1 MEAEVGVLMSVSK
14 ERRLYDEIRELRAI
28 LEHIEALLEE
38 RLLGIDE
45 PLPDEVEA
53 IKEYEAD
60 KKKGKIELVNLDDIL
75 GNRLPAQSKRN
86 RRTV

>member
-14 ERRLYDEIRELRAI
+14 ERQLYDEIRELRAI

-45 PLPDEVEA
+45 PLPDEVNA
-53 IKEYEAD
+53 IKEYEDD
-60 KKKGKIELVNLDDIL
+60 KKKGKVELINLDDIL
-75 GNRLPAQSKRN
+75 ERKDD
-86 RRTV
+86 

>member
-1 MEAEVGVLMSVSK
+1 MTVSK
-14 ERRLYDEIRELRAI
+14 EKLLYDEIRELRAI

-53 IKEYEAD
+53 IKEYESN
-60 KKKGKIELVNLDDIL
+60 KEKGKVELISLDDIL
-75 GNRLPAQSKRN
+75 EKKDD
-86 RRTV
+86 

>member
-1 MEAEVGVLMSVSK
+1 MTVSR
-14 ERRLYDEIRELRAI
+14 ERLLYDEIRELKAI

-60 KKKGKIELVNLDDIL
+60 KKKNKVELISLDNIL
-75 GNRLPAQSKRN
+75 GKQND
-86 RRTV
+86 

>member
-1 MEAEVGVLMSVSK
+1 MTASK
-14 ERRLYDEIRELRAI
+14 EKLLYDEIRELRAI

-60 KKKGKIELVNLDDIL
+60 KKKGKVELVNLDDIL
-75 GNRLPAQSKRN
+75 GKRDD
-86 RRTV
+86 

>member
-1 MEAEVGVLMSVSK
+1 MAVSK
-14 ERRLYDEIRELRAI
+14 EELLYEEIRELRAI

-53 IKEYEAD
+53 IKGYEAD
-60 KKKGKIELVNLDDIL
+60 KEKGRIELVSLDDIL
-75 GNRLPAQSKRN
+75 GKKDG
-86 RRTV
+86 

>member
-1 MEAEVGVLMSVSK
+1 MTEIK
-14 ERRLYDEIRELRAI
+14 EKLLYDEIRELKAI

-45 PLPDEVEA
+45 PLPDEVGA

-60 KKKGKIELVNLDDIL
+60 KKKGKVELISLNDIL
-75 GNRLPAQSKRN
+75 GKKDGE
-86 RRTV
+86 V

>member
-1 MEAEVGVLMSVSK
+1 MTVSK
-14 ERRLYDEIRELRAI
+14 ERLLYDEIRELRAI

-60 KKKGKIELVNLDDIL
+60 KEKGSVELVSLDNIL
-75 GNRLPAQSKRN
+75 GKKDDQIRSEYYEKS
-86 RRTV
+86 TKGT

>member
-1 MEAEVGVLMSVSK
+1 MAVSK
-14 ERRLYDEIRELRAI
+14 EKLLYDEIRELRAI

-53 IKEYEAD
+53 IKEYESN
-60 KKKGKIELVNLDDIL
+60 KERGEVELISIDDIL
-75 GNRLPAQSKRN
+75 GKKDD
-86 RRTV
+86 